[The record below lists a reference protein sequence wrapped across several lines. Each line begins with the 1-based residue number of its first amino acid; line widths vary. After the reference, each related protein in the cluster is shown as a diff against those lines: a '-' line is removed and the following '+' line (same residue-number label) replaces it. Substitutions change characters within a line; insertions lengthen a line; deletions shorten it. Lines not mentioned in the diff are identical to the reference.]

1 MRPITSSSR
10 SQNQAVAANII
21 NREDNQQPSTAF
33 ARTVSEAHG
42 NASATAST
50 GEQAADG
57 ADAPPNT
64 GLVARTITETQAL
77 SVRSEPM
84 SQSSIMAITAGR
96 FNPLALAAIRRIR
109 KRNPAIEDLQI
120 PGGRHT
126 YQPYFWLSELAHRLM
141 APPVTKHTA
150 EMQFQVIGQL
160 LMSERTAKQ
169 EFHKRFEY
177 RLVDYGYSSVH
188 ASGMPEKNY
197 GVFASR
203 PIARGALLGIYSGIG
218 YSIRSQGWTE
228 TKHDRSAEHLH
239 RQFSEEMPDV
249 MSCYRTLAAGL
260 RGKEQTQRT
269 PTKYGLAE
277 LTVNPSNRINIVPDN
292 ERYTPMHFINS
303 ANKPEDANTTFD
315 LITVNTGSDN
325 FHIPICVS
333 TREIAAGQEL
343 LLSYYA
349 NATAEKKRAITL
361 NGAEEKANFD
371 IILTNYLRLINKLN
385 RAEPG
390 RPPISP
396 IVAAPVICISE
407 IIRKTFHRKVAKR
420 HQPSGIDASGD

>member
-10 SQNQAVAANII
+10 SQNQAAAANII
-21 NREDNQQPSTAF
+21 NREDNLQPNTAF
-33 ARTVSEAHG
+33 ARAVSEAHG
-42 NASATAST
+42 YASATAST
-50 GEQAADG
+50 REQAADG
-57 ADAPPNT
+57 ADTSPDT

-96 FNPLALAAIRRIR
+96 FNPLALAATRRIR
-109 KRNPAIEDLQI
+109 NPVIEDLQT

-126 YQPYFWLSELAHRLM
+126 YQPYFWLSKLAHRLM

-150 EMQFQVIGQL
+150 EMQFQVIVQL
-160 LMSERTAKQ
+160 VMSESAAKQ
-169 EFHKRFEY
+169 DFQSRLEY
-177 RLVDYGYSSVH
+177 RLVDYGYTSVD
-188 ASGMPEKNY
+188 ASGVPEKNY
-197 GVFASR
+197 GVFAR
-203 PIARGALLGIYSGIG
+203 TPIAKGALLGIYSGIG
-218 YSIRSQGWTE
+218 YLIRSESWTE
-228 TKHDRSAEHLH
+228 TNHDWSAEHLH
-239 RQFSEEMPDV
+239 RQFSEEMPDL

-385 RAEPG
+385 CAEPG

-396 IVAAPVICISE
+396 IVAAPVICVSE
-407 IIRKTFHRKVAKR
+407 IIRKTFHMKVTKR

>member
-10 SQNQAVAANII
+10 SQNQAAAANII
-21 NREDNQQPSTAF
+21 NREDNQQPSTDF

-42 NASATAST
+42 IVSATAST

-57 ADAPPNT
+57 ADTPPNT

-96 FNPLALAAIRRIR
+96 FNPVALAAIRRIR
-109 KRNPAIEDLQI
+109 NPVIEDLQN
-120 PGGRHT
+120 PEGRHT
-126 YQPYFWLSELAHRLM
+126 YQPYFWLSKLAHRQM
-141 APPVTKHTA
+141 APPLTKQTA
-150 EMQFQVIGQL
+150 DMQSQVIGQL
-160 LMSERTAKQ
+160 LMSEGTAKQ
-169 EFHKRFEY
+169 EFHERFEY
-177 RLVDYGYSSVH
+177 RLVNYGYASLD

-203 PIARGALLGIYSGIG
+203 PVAKGALLGIYSGIG
-218 YSIRSQGWTE
+218 YLIRSE
-228 TKHDRSAEHLH
+228 SSAKTNRNWRPEHLH
-239 RQFSEEMPDV
+239 RQFSEEIPDF

>member
-1 MRPITSSSR
+1 MRPIPSSSR
-10 SQNQAVAANII
+10 SQNQVAAANII
-21 NREDNQQPSTAF
+21 NREDNQQPGTAF
-33 ARTVSEAHG
+33 ARTVSEAYG

-50 GEQAADG
+50 EEQAADG
-57 ADAPPNT
+57 ADTPPNT

-77 SVRSEPM
+77 PVRSEPM
-84 SQSSIMAITAGR
+84 SQSTIMAITAGR

-109 KRNPAIEDLQI
+109 NPVIEDLQI
-120 PGGRHT
+120 PEGRHT
-126 YQPYFWLSELAHRLM
+126 YQPYFWLSKLAHRQM
-141 APPVTKHTA
+141 APPLTKQTA
-150 EMQFQVIGQL
+150 DMQYQVIGQL
-160 LMSERTAKQ
+160 LMSEGTAKQ
-169 EFHKRFEY
+169 EFHERFEY
-177 RLVDYGYSSVH
+177 RLVDYGYTSLDV
-188 ASGMPEKNY
+188 SGMPEKNY
-197 GVFASR
+197 GVFAIR
-203 PIARGALLGIYSGIG
+203 PVAKGALLGIYSGIG
-218 YSIRSQGWTE
+218 YLIRSESWAKTNC
-228 TKHDRSAEHLH
+228 DWRPEHLH
-239 RQFSEEMPDV
+239 RQFSEEMPDL

-303 ANKPEDANTTFD
+303 ANEPEDANTTFD

-325 FHIPICVS
+325 FHIPICVA

-343 LLSYYA
+343 MLSYYT
-349 NATAEKKRAITL
+349 NATAEKKRAIAL
-361 NGAEEKANFD
+361 NGAEEKAKFD

-407 IIRKTFHRKVAKR
+407 IIRKTFRGKVAKR